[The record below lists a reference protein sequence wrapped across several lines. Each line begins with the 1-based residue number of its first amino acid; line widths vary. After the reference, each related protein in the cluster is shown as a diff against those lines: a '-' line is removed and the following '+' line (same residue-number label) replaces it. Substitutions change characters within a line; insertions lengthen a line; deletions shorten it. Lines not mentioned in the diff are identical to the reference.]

1 MLAVPNVAP
10 LSAAG
15 QLPPV
20 AAAANILL
28 PAGIYLLLMSW
39 SAETSDATSS
49 YPLPLTVI
57 AAFQIVL
64 LYLYADGSVIAVDMF
79 LNVATTN
86 SSEAMEL
93 LGNLANAVIIVMIMY
108 LPVLTAGII
117 FWTRGIR
124 TSHRQ
129 RHFAHNRTGSSGG
142 RSSSHGHIIFPHTS
156 L

>member
-1 MLAVPNVAP
+1 MLAVPNVA
-10 LSAAG
+10 LSAAS

-39 SAETSDATSS
+39 SGNIGRNIVLS
-49 YPLPLTVI
+49 LPLTVI

-129 RHFAHNRTGSSGG
+129 RHFARIT
-142 RSSSHGHIIFPHTS
+142 
-156 L
+156 